1 MKTMTTWSTETISKI
16 ASTDDLHIYPFRAD
30 GKTYG
35 TPTWIWSVVVD
46 GRLFVRAYNG
56 INGRWYNSAL
66 AQKPDASTPLARHL
80 MWHLNLQIPPSQL
93 ISMQPTKRNTQAAPT
108 FHPWFLRAPKPQLLK
123 SHHVRNLRESLI

>member
-35 TPTWIWSVVVD
+35 TPTWIWSVVID

-66 AQKPDASTPLARHL
+66 AQKAGRINAAGHTFDVAFESADPALTADIDAAYEAKYAGSPYLPPMVSARA
-80 MWHLNLQIPPSQL
+80 
-93 ISMQPTKRNTQAAPT
+93 QAATVEITP
-108 FHPWFLRAPKPQLLK
+108 R
-123 SHHVRNLRESLI
+123 

>member
-66 AQKPDASTPLARHL
+66 TQKAGRIDAAGQTFNVAFESADPTLTADIDAAYETKYAGSPYLPPMVSAR
-80 MWHLNLQIPPSQL
+80 
-93 ISMQPTKRNTQAAPT
+93 TQAATVEITPC
-108 FHPWFLRAPKPQLLK
+108 
-123 SHHVRNLRESLI
+123 